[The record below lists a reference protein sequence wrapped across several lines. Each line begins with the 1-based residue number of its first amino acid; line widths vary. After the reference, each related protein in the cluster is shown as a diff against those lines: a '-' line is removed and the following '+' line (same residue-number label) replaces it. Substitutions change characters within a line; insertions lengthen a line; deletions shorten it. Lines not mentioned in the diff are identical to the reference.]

1 MPTNVPLQS
10 IKLAST
16 ATTFVFSNIDQSY
29 SDLRVVVSGF
39 TDGNSV
45 DIQGKINGDTGAN
58 YSRVTLEAA
67 GSSPTGVAGSSQTYA
82 RFGWCPSGTTYQTET
97 LDFLNYSDTSNFK
110 MVLQRA
116 SVNTWSYMAAIN
128 WRSTAAITSL
138 EFTPGSGTFNAGTTF
153 SLYGI
158 RSGGSSKASG
168 GDIITTDGTYWYH
181 TFLRTSAFTPVAN
194 LTCDY
199 LVVAGGGSG
208 GHDQGGGGGAGGYRT
223 SIGGSQLSLGASA
236 YTVTIGAGA
245 AATGSPF
252 VKANGSNSV
261 FSTITS
267 SGGGG
272 AGGYNQNG
280 NAGGSGAGGG
290 GSNTGTGGTGGSGN
304 AGSYSP
310 VEGYAGGTSPGSG
323 SSNYTASGGGGASA
337 VGANATAGIAG
348 AGGNGGAGTA
358 NSISGTSVTYAGGGG
373 GGCYRSNTQTPGS
386 GGAGGGG
393 AGAGTNGTVAGTAG
407 TANLGAGG
415 GGGSGNGGA
424 GGNGGSGIVIVRY
437 AV

>member
-272 AGGYNQNG
+272 
-280 NAGGSGAGGG
+280 
-290 GSNTGTGGTGGSGN
+290 SNTGTGGTGGSGN